1 VDRGDARE
9 ADETDEAA
17 RYARFDRLQAT
28 MPAVWEAIRQDLPG
42 EAVVVLPS
50 MSIDLASEF
59 GPGVSQAYEE
69 RFLFMLLLLRQ
80 PRLHLVYLTS
90 VPVPPGIVDYDLGLL
105 PGVIASHARARLH
118 LVAVGDAS
126 ARPLSLKL
134 LERPRL
140 LARVADLLPDRSRAH
155 LVPFMTTTLER
166 DIALALGIP
175 VYGADPR
182 LEPWGTKTGSRRLF
196 AAEGVAHPRGTE
208 GVRTLDDVV
217 AAVTALRGAPEGTEV
232 VRGAVVK
239 LDKGVSGM
247 GNTFVDLTRLP
258 EPGTPGAA
266 DELRSRI
273 AAMQLEGP
281 GATLDGYLE
290 QLAAQGGIV
299 EERVTGAEIRS
310 PSVQLWVLPDRTVEL
325 LSTHDQLLGGPTG
338 QSFLGARFPADPAYA
353 ATISVLAMRV
363 GERLAREGALGR
375 FAVDFVVTRDGDGSE
390 WAAYAI
396 EVNLRKGG
404 TTHPFLTLQFLT
416 DGSYDAAS
424 ARFTTPSGQEKH
436 LVATD
441 HLESPALR
449 ALTVDDLF
457 DVVVRHGLHFDQ
469 TRQTGIVLHMLSSLT
484 EEGRVGL
491 TSVGNT
497 AEDADRGYREAERV
511 LLAEA
516 AAATVS

>member
-1 VDRGDARE
+1 VDRGDASE
-9 ADETDEAA
+9 ADETA
-17 RYARFDRLQAT
+17 RYARFDRLQAR
-28 MPAVWEAIRQDLPG
+28 MPAVWDAIRQDLPG

-80 PRLHLVYLTS
+80 PRLRLVYLTS
-90 VPVPPGIVDYDLGLL
+90 VPVPPDVVDYYLGLL

-166 DIALALGIP
+166 DVALALDIP

-182 LEPWGTKTGSRRLF
+182 LETWGTKSGSRRLF
-196 AAEGVAHPRGTE
+196 AAVGVPHPRGTE
-208 GVRTLDDVV
+208 GVRSLDDVV
-217 AAVTALRGAPEGTEV
+217 AAVGALREAPEGTGL
-232 VRGAVVK
+232 RGAVVK
-239 LDKGVSGM
+239 LDEGVSGM
-247 GNTFVDLTRLP
+247 GNAFVDLERLG
-258 EPGTPGAA
+258 EPGAPGAV
-266 DELRSRI
+266 DELRARV
-273 AAMQLEGP
+273 AGMRLEGP
-281 GATLDGYLE
+281 GATLEGYLD
-290 QLAAQGGIV
+290 QLAAQGGVV
-299 EERVTGAEIRS
+299 EERITGLEIRS
-310 PSVQLWVLPDRTVEL
+310 PSVQLRVLPDRAVEL

-375 FAVDFVVTRDGDGSE
+375 FAVDFVVERDGEGDE

-416 DGSYDAAS
+416 DGTYDARS
-424 ARFTTPSGQEKH
+424 ARFTTASGQEKH

-484 EEGRVGL
+484 EQGRVDL

-497 AEDADRGYREAERV
+497 AADAERGYREAERV

-516 AAATVS
+516 AAAAGQSEVS

>member
-1 VDRGDARE
+1 
-9 ADETDEAA
+9 
-17 RYARFDRLQAT
+17 
-28 MPAVWEAIRQDLPG
+28 
-42 EAVVVLPS
+42 
-50 MSIDLASEF
+50 
-59 GPGVSQAYEE
+59 
-69 RFLFMLLLLRQ
+69 
-80 PRLHLVYLTS
+80 
-90 VPVPPGIVDYDLGLL
+90 
-105 PGVIASHARARLH
+105 
-118 LVAVGDAS
+118 
-126 ARPLSLKL
+126 
-134 LERPRL
+134 
-140 LARVADLLPDRSRAH
+140 
-155 LVPFMTTTLER
+155 
-166 DIALALGIP
+166 
-175 VYGADPR
+175 
-182 LEPWGTKTGSRRLF
+182 
-196 AAEGVAHPRGTE
+196 
-208 GVRTLDDVV
+208 
-217 AAVTALRGAPEGTEV
+217 
-232 VRGAVVK
+232 
-239 LDKGVSGM
+239 
-247 GNTFVDLTRLP
+247 
-258 EPGTPGAA
+258 
-266 DELRSRI
+266 
-273 AAMQLEGP
+273 MQLEGP

-416 DGSYDAAS
+416 DGTYDAAS

-441 HLESPALR
+441 HLESPDLR

>member
-1 VDRGDARE
+1 
-9 ADETDEAA
+9 
-17 RYARFDRLQAT
+17 
-28 MPAVWEAIRQDLPG
+28 
-42 EAVVVLPS
+42 
-50 MSIDLASEF
+50 
-59 GPGVSQAYEE
+59 
-69 RFLFMLLLLRQ
+69 
-80 PRLHLVYLTS
+80 
-90 VPVPPGIVDYDLGLL
+90 
-105 PGVIASHARARLH
+105 
-118 LVAVGDAS
+118 
-126 ARPLSLKL
+126 
-134 LERPRL
+134 
-140 LARVADLLPDRSRAH
+140 
-155 LVPFMTTTLER
+155 MTTTLER

-182 LEPWGTKTGSRRLF
+182 LETWGTKTGSRRLF
-196 AAEGVAHPRGTE
+196 AEEGVPHPRGRD
-208 GVRTLDDVV
+208 GVRALADVID
-217 AAVTALRGAPEGTEV
+217 AVSALRAAPEGTGL
-232 VRGAVVK
+232 RGAVVK
-239 LDKGVSGM
+239 LDEGVSGM
-247 GNTFVDLTRLP
+247 GNAFVDLERLG
-258 EPGTPGAA
+258 EPGAPGAA
-266 DELRSRI
+266 DDLRARVVG
-273 AAMQLEGP
+273 MRLEGP
-281 GATLDGYLE
+281 GATLEGYLD
-290 QLAAQGGIV
+290 QLGAQGGVV
-299 EERVTGAEIRS
+299 EERITGEEIRS
-310 PSVQLWVLPDRTVEL
+310 PSVQLRVLPDRTVEL

-375 FAVDFVVTRDGDGSE
+375 FAVDFVVVRDGDGDD

-416 DGSYDAAS
+416 DGTYDARS

-457 DVVVRHGLHFDQ
+457 DAVVRHGLHFDQ

-484 EEGRVGL
+484 EEGRIGL

-497 AEDADRGYREAERV
+497 PEDADRGYREAERV

-516 AAATVS
+516 AAASMPAEGQAIGSSGP